1 MIDHIQRRM
10 IGHAALIL
18 FIGMLAGFG
27 LLVSLIGGIELIPGT
42 VIPISIFGGTD
53 AWVRAHTGGILNA
66 LLILGVALALPLLR
80 FQVQAAG
87 RIKWMIVSF
96 RVHITLRRGP
106 SGAPGLWSQTVSES
120 ETVLGGLPGRLRTT
134 HRSQTHHRRGD
145 RDLCAAVR
153 SAAFPCRCRVG
164 RKLSIWRPDRQWL
177 AHLRTCHAH
186 DV

>member
-66 LLILGVALALPLLR
+66 LLILSFASNRFGHSTFLSAIGLGPALLFVFISLFAVGLL
-80 FQVQAAG
+80 VHQA
-87 RIKWMIVSF
+87 F
-96 RVHITLRRGP
+96 GP
-106 SGAPGLWSQTVSES
+106 
-120 ETVLGGLPGRLRTT
+120 
-134 HRSQTHHRRGD
+134 
-145 RDLCAAVR
+145 
-153 SAAFPCRCRVG
+153 
-164 RKLSIWRPDRQWL
+164 RP
-177 AHLRTCHAH
+177 
-186 DV
+186 

>member
-87 RIKWMIVSF
+87 RIKWMIVGTGWANTLFYWAALLAPNRALSF
-96 RVHITLRRGP
+96 ASNRFGHSSFLSAIGLGPALLFVFISLFAVGLLVHQAFGP
-106 SGAPGLWSQTVSES
+106 
-120 ETVLGGLPGRLRTT
+120 
-134 HRSQTHHRRGD
+134 
-145 RDLCAAVR
+145 
-153 SAAFPCRCRVG
+153 
-164 RKLSIWRPDRQWL
+164 RP
-177 AHLRTCHAH
+177 
-186 DV
+186 

>member
-80 FQVQAAG
+80 FQAQAAG
-87 RIKWMIVSF
+87 RIKWMIVGTGWANTLFYWAALLAPNRALSF
-96 RVHITLRRGP
+96 AST
-106 SGAPGLWSQTVSES
+106 ATV
-120 ETVLGGLPGRLRTT
+120 TT
-134 HRSQTHHRRGD
+134 GSLT
-145 RDLCAAVR
+145 
-153 SAAFPCRCRVG
+153 
-164 RKLSIWRPDRQWL
+164 
-177 AHLRTCHAH
+177 
-186 DV
+186 